1 LDEPLR
7 VVVDVV
13 QPVIPAVP
21 ETAQV
26 TVPVGV
32 APLVGPVTV
41 AVKVTLE
48 PSVVVD
54 ELVTALVRVAFTTVI
69 DCCTWLAGA

>member
-1 LDEPLR
+1 
-7 VVVDVV
+7 
-13 QPVIPAVP
+13 
-21 ETAQV
+21 
-26 TVPVGV
+26 V